1 MQTLR
6 GFANAIGRAN
16 ERLGRALMLLV
27 WFTALVCATVVI
39 LRYAFHLSFAWMQE
53 LYVWAHAIV
62 FMLGVAYAML
72 HNAHV
77 RVDIFYTRWSPR
89 TRAWVEL
96 TAALL
101 FTLPWMAVTA
111 WLAWPIVVAAW
122 SFLEGAAQ
130 PNGIPA
136 QFLFKTIIL
145 LFCLAVA
152 LQALAL
158 MARAILVLCGDTA
171 EAKRPPFGEKASP

>member
-1 MQTLR
+1 
-6 GFANAIGRAN
+6 
-16 ERLGRALMLLV
+16 
-27 WFTALVCATVVI
+27 
-39 LRYAFHLSFAWMQE
+39 
-53 LYVWAHAIV
+53 
-62 FMLGVAYAML
+62 
-72 HNAHV
+72 
-77 RVDIFYTRWSPR
+77 
-89 TRAWVEL
+89 L

-101 FTLPWMAVTA
+101 FTLPWMAATA
-111 WLAWPIVVAAW
+111 WLAWPIVIAAW

-158 MARAILVLCGDTA
+158 MARAILVLCGDAVET
-171 EAKRPPFGEKASP
+171 KRPPFGEEASS